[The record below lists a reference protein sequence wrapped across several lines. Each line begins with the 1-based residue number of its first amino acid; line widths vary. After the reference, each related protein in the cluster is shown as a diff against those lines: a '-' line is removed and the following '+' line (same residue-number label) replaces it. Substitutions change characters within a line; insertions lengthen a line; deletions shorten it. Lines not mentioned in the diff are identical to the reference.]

1 MGSKLTGLKLHM
13 FSQIKCKMIYSNSS
27 FHEKGKPAER
37 QGRKAK
43 GPSNGWQ
50 PSRQKY

>member
-13 FSQIKCKMIYSNSS
+13 FFTNKMQNIYSNSS